1 MGVLSLSVSFPLEGV
16 EGTTLRG
23 SAEEG
28 IAKIVVAR
36 RSDSGGSRLSESHG
50 RLVGR
55 FVHDVKK

>member
-36 RSDSGGSRLSESHG
+36 RSEGGSRLSESHG